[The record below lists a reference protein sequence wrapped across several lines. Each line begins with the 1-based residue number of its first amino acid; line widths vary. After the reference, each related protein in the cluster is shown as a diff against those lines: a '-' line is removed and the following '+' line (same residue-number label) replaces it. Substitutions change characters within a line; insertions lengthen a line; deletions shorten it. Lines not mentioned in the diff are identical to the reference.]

1 MRKIRVTVGT
11 VGYYDAK
18 HAHKR
23 MTAADGP
30 FECEDTQ
37 AEHFVSAGV
46 AEYVGGAIEVD
57 EADEQEVTGHLAKS
71 QLEEMTIQQL
81 QNLAGDLGVD
91 VTGCKKKADYVD
103 AIAAAEVNAGGMVDD
118 EDTDGD
124 GIANVP
130 EYYSTTHYRK
140 QVDDSRN
147 IVDLVKNPN
156 KFTAII
162 VGAIA
167 VLILL
172 VIFIIVLIK
181 KIVKKVKS
189 RKMKK

>member
-1 MRKIRVTVGT
+1 MRRIRVTVGT

-46 AEYVGGAIEVD
+46 AEYVGGVIEAD
-57 EADEQEVTGHLAKS
+57 EADDQEVTGHLAKS

-91 VTGCKKKADYVD
+91 VTGCKKKAEYVD
-103 AIAAAEVNAGGMVDD
+103 AIAAAEVTAGGVVDD
-118 EDTDGD
+118 EDSDGD
-124 GIANVP
+124 DLPDLNAADP
-130 EYYSTTHYRK
+130 E
-140 QVDDSRN
+140 
-147 IVDLVKNPN
+147 
-156 KFTAII
+156 
-162 VGAIA
+162 
-167 VLILL
+167 
-172 VIFIIVLIK
+172 
-181 KIVKKVKS
+181 
-189 RKMKK
+189 

>member
-1 MRKIRVTVGT
+1 MRRIRVTVGT

-46 AEYVGGAIEVD
+46 AEYVGGVIKAD
-57 EADEQEVTGHLAKS
+57 EADDQEVTGHLAKS

-103 AIAAAEVNAGGMVDD
+103 AIAAAEVTAGGVVDD

-124 GIANVP
+124 DLPDLNAADP
-130 EYYSTTHYRK
+130 E
-140 QVDDSRN
+140 
-147 IVDLVKNPN
+147 
-156 KFTAII
+156 
-162 VGAIA
+162 
-167 VLILL
+167 
-172 VIFIIVLIK
+172 
-181 KIVKKVKS
+181 
-189 RKMKK
+189 

>member
-46 AEYVGGAIEVD
+46 AEYVGGVIEAD

-71 QLEEMTIQQL
+71 QLEEMTIRQL

-124 GIANVP
+124 ALPDLNAADP
-130 EYYSTTHYRK
+130 E
-140 QVDDSRN
+140 
-147 IVDLVKNPN
+147 
-156 KFTAII
+156 
-162 VGAIA
+162 
-167 VLILL
+167 
-172 VIFIIVLIK
+172 
-181 KIVKKVKS
+181 
-189 RKMKK
+189 

>member
-46 AEYVGGAIEVD
+46 AEYVGGVIEAD
-57 EADEQEVTGHLAKS
+57 EADEQEVAGHLAKS

-124 GIANVP
+124 DLPDLNAADP
-130 EYYSTTHYRK
+130 E
-140 QVDDSRN
+140 
-147 IVDLVKNPN
+147 
-156 KFTAII
+156 
-162 VGAIA
+162 
-167 VLILL
+167 
-172 VIFIIVLIK
+172 
-181 KIVKKVKS
+181 
-189 RKMKK
+189 

>member
-1 MRKIRVTVGT
+1 MRRIRVTVGT

-57 EADEQEVTGHLAKS
+57 EADEQKVIGHLAKS

-91 VTGCKKKADYVD
+91 VTGCKKKAEYVD
-103 AIAAAEVNAGGMVDD
+103 AIAAAEVTAGGVVDD
-118 EDTDGD
+118 EDADGD
-124 GIANVP
+124 DLPDLNAADP
-130 EYYSTTHYRK
+130 E
-140 QVDDSRN
+140 
-147 IVDLVKNPN
+147 
-156 KFTAII
+156 
-162 VGAIA
+162 
-167 VLILL
+167 
-172 VIFIIVLIK
+172 
-181 KIVKKVKS
+181 
-189 RKMKK
+189 

>member
-37 AEHFVSAGV
+37 AERFVSAGV
-46 AEYVGGAIEVD
+46 AEYVGGVIEADKV
-57 EADEQEVTGHLAKS
+57 DEQEVTGHLAKS

-81 QNLAGDLGVD
+81 QNLAGDLGID
-91 VTGCKKKADYVD
+91 VTGCKKKADYVE
-103 AIAAAEVNAGGMVDD
+103 AIAAVEVNAGGIVDD

-124 GIANVP
+124 DLPDLNAADP
-130 EYYSTTHYRK
+130 E
-140 QVDDSRN
+140 
-147 IVDLVKNPN
+147 
-156 KFTAII
+156 
-162 VGAIA
+162 
-167 VLILL
+167 
-172 VIFIIVLIK
+172 
-181 KIVKKVKS
+181 
-189 RKMKK
+189 

>member
-11 VGYYDAK
+11 VGFYDAK

-23 MTAADGP
+23 KTAADGP

-46 AEYVGGAIEVD
+46 AEYIGGVIKAD
-57 EADEQEVTGHLAKS
+57 EADDQEVTGHLAKN
-71 QLEEMTIQQL
+71 QLKEMTIQQL

-118 EDTDGD
+118 EGTDGD
-124 GIANVP
+124 DLPDLNAADP
-130 EYYSTTHYRK
+130 E
-140 QVDDSRN
+140 
-147 IVDLVKNPN
+147 
-156 KFTAII
+156 
-162 VGAIA
+162 
-167 VLILL
+167 
-172 VIFIIVLIK
+172 
-181 KIVKKVKS
+181 
-189 RKMKK
+189 

>member
-11 VGYYDAK
+11 IGFYDAK

-23 MTAADGP
+23 KTAADGP

-46 AEYVGGAIEVD
+46 AEYIGGVIKAD
-57 EADEQEVTGHLAKS
+57 EADDQEVTGHLAKN

-118 EDTDGD
+118 EGTDGD
-124 GIANVP
+124 DLPDLNAADP
-130 EYYSTTHYRK
+130 E
-140 QVDDSRN
+140 
-147 IVDLVKNPN
+147 
-156 KFTAII
+156 
-162 VGAIA
+162 
-167 VLILL
+167 
-172 VIFIIVLIK
+172 
-181 KIVKKVKS
+181 
-189 RKMKK
+189 

>member
-11 VGYYDAK
+11 VGFYDAK

-23 MTAADGP
+23 KTAADGP

-46 AEYVGGAIEVD
+46 AEYIGGVIKAD
-57 EADEQEVTGHLAKS
+57 EADDQEVTGHLVKS

-81 QNLAGDLGVD
+81 QNLAGDLGID

-118 EDTDGD
+118 EDADGD
-124 GIANVP
+124 DLPDLNAADP
-130 EYYSTTHYRK
+130 E
-140 QVDDSRN
+140 
-147 IVDLVKNPN
+147 
-156 KFTAII
+156 
-162 VGAIA
+162 
-167 VLILL
+167 
-172 VIFIIVLIK
+172 
-181 KIVKKVKS
+181 
-189 RKMKK
+189 

>member
-1 MRKIRVTVGT
+1 MPVQRGESYQLSVPSRKEQNHEKNQGNSGNRR
-11 VGYYDAK
+11 YYDAK

-46 AEYVGGAIEVD
+46 AEYVGGVIEAD

-124 GIANVP
+124 ALPDLNAADP
-130 EYYSTTHYRK
+130 E
-140 QVDDSRN
+140 
-147 IVDLVKNPN
+147 
-156 KFTAII
+156 
-162 VGAIA
+162 
-167 VLILL
+167 
-172 VIFIIVLIK
+172 
-181 KIVKKVKS
+181 
-189 RKMKK
+189 

>member
-91 VTGCKKKADYVD
+91 VT
-103 AIAAAEVNAGGMVDD
+103 AAAEVNAGGMVDD

-124 GIANVP
+124 ALPDLNAADP
-130 EYYSTTHYRK
+130 E
-140 QVDDSRN
+140 
-147 IVDLVKNPN
+147 
-156 KFTAII
+156 
-162 VGAIA
+162 
-167 VLILL
+167 
-172 VIFIIVLIK
+172 
-181 KIVKKVKS
+181 
-189 RKMKK
+189 

>member
-46 AEYVGGAIEVD
+46 AEYVGGVIEAD
-57 EADEQEVTGHLAKS
+57 EADDQEVTGHLAKS

-103 AIAAAEVNAGGMVDD
+103 AIAAAEVTAGGAVDD
-118 EDTDGD
+118 EDADGD
-124 GIANVP
+124 DLPDLNAADP
-130 EYYSTTHYRK
+130 E
-140 QVDDSRN
+140 
-147 IVDLVKNPN
+147 
-156 KFTAII
+156 
-162 VGAIA
+162 
-167 VLILL
+167 
-172 VIFIIVLIK
+172 
-181 KIVKKVKS
+181 
-189 RKMKK
+189 

>member
-46 AEYVGGAIEVD
+46 AEYVGGVIEAD

-71 QLEEMTIQQL
+71 QLKEMTIQQL

-103 AIAAAEVNAGGMVDD
+103 TIAAAEVNAGGMVDD

-124 GIANVP
+124 DLPDLNAADP
-130 EYYSTTHYRK
+130 E
-140 QVDDSRN
+140 
-147 IVDLVKNPN
+147 
-156 KFTAII
+156 
-162 VGAIA
+162 
-167 VLILL
+167 
-172 VIFIIVLIK
+172 
-181 KIVKKVKS
+181 
-189 RKMKK
+189 

>member
-1 MRKIRVTVGT
+1 MRRIRVTVGT

-46 AEYVGGAIEVD
+46 AEYVGGVIEADKV
-57 EADEQEVTGHLAKS
+57 DEQEVTGHLAKS

-91 VTGCKKKADYVD
+91 VTGCKKKADYVE
-103 AIAAAEVNAGGMVDD
+103 AIAAAEVTAGGVVDD

-124 GIANVP
+124 DLPDLNAADP
-130 EYYSTTHYRK
+130 E
-140 QVDDSRN
+140 
-147 IVDLVKNPN
+147 
-156 KFTAII
+156 
-162 VGAIA
+162 
-167 VLILL
+167 
-172 VIFIIVLIK
+172 
-181 KIVKKVKS
+181 
-189 RKMKK
+189 

>member
-1 MRKIRVTVGT
+1 MRKIRATVGT

-46 AEYVGGAIEVD
+46 AEYVGGVIEAD

-124 GIANVP
+124 DLPDLNAADP
-130 EYYSTTHYRK
+130 E
-140 QVDDSRN
+140 
-147 IVDLVKNPN
+147 
-156 KFTAII
+156 
-162 VGAIA
+162 
-167 VLILL
+167 
-172 VIFIIVLIK
+172 
-181 KIVKKVKS
+181 
-189 RKMKK
+189 

>member
-57 EADEQEVTGHLAKS
+57 EVDEQEVTGHLAKS
-71 QLEEMTIQQL
+71 KLEEMTIQQL
-81 QNLAGDLGVD
+81 QNLAGDLGID

-118 EDTDGD
+118 EATDGD
-124 GIANVP
+124 DLPDLNAADP
-130 EYYSTTHYRK
+130 E
-140 QVDDSRN
+140 
-147 IVDLVKNPN
+147 
-156 KFTAII
+156 
-162 VGAIA
+162 
-167 VLILL
+167 
-172 VIFIIVLIK
+172 
-181 KIVKKVKS
+181 
-189 RKMKK
+189 

>member
-46 AEYVGGAIEVD
+46 AEYVGSAIEAD

-103 AIAAAEVNAGGMVDD
+103 AIAATEVNAGGMVDD

-124 GIANVP
+124 DLPDLNAADP
-130 EYYSTTHYRK
+130 E
-140 QVDDSRN
+140 
-147 IVDLVKNPN
+147 
-156 KFTAII
+156 
-162 VGAIA
+162 
-167 VLILL
+167 
-172 VIFIIVLIK
+172 
-181 KIVKKVKS
+181 
-189 RKMKK
+189 

>member
-46 AEYVGGAIEVD
+46 AEYVGGVIEADKV
-57 EADEQEVTGHLAKS
+57 DEQEVTGHLAKS

-91 VTGCKKKADYVD
+91 VTGCKKKADYVY
-103 AIAAAEVNAGGMVDD
+103 AIAAAEVTAGGVVDD

-124 GIANVP
+124 DLPDLNAADP
-130 EYYSTTHYRK
+130 E
-140 QVDDSRN
+140 
-147 IVDLVKNPN
+147 
-156 KFTAII
+156 
-162 VGAIA
+162 
-167 VLILL
+167 
-172 VIFIIVLIK
+172 
-181 KIVKKVKS
+181 
-189 RKMKK
+189 

>member
-1 MRKIRVTVGT
+1 MRRIRVTVGT

-46 AEYVGGAIEVD
+46 AEYVGGVIEAD
-57 EADEQEVTGHLAKS
+57 EADDQEVTGHLAKS

-91 VTGCKKKADYVD
+91 VTGCKKKAEYVD
-103 AIAAAEVNAGGMVDD
+103 AIAAAEVTAGGAVDD
-118 EDTDGD
+118 EDEDGD
-124 GIANVP
+124 DLPDLNAADP
-130 EYYSTTHYRK
+130 E
-140 QVDDSRN
+140 
-147 IVDLVKNPN
+147 
-156 KFTAII
+156 
-162 VGAIA
+162 
-167 VLILL
+167 
-172 VIFIIVLIK
+172 
-181 KIVKKVKS
+181 
-189 RKMKK
+189 

>member
-11 VGYYDAK
+11 VGFYDAK

-46 AEYVGGAIEVD
+46 AEYVGGVIEAD
-57 EADEQEVTGHLAKS
+57 EADDQEVTGHLAKN

-103 AIAAAEVNAGGMVDD
+103 AIAAAEVNAGGMADD

-124 GIANVP
+124 ALPDLNAADP
-130 EYYSTTHYRK
+130 E
-140 QVDDSRN
+140 
-147 IVDLVKNPN
+147 
-156 KFTAII
+156 
-162 VGAIA
+162 
-167 VLILL
+167 
-172 VIFIIVLIK
+172 
-181 KIVKKVKS
+181 
-189 RKMKK
+189 

>member
-46 AEYVGGAIEVD
+46 AEYVGGVIEAD

-71 QLEEMTIQQL
+71 QLEEMTIKQL

-124 GIANVP
+124 DLPDLNAADP
-130 EYYSTTHYRK
+130 E
-140 QVDDSRN
+140 
-147 IVDLVKNPN
+147 
-156 KFTAII
+156 
-162 VGAIA
+162 
-167 VLILL
+167 
-172 VIFIIVLIK
+172 
-181 KIVKKVKS
+181 
-189 RKMKK
+189 

>member
-11 VGYYDAK
+11 VGFYDAK

-23 MTAADGP
+23 KTAADGP

-46 AEYVGGAIEVD
+46 AEYIGGVIKAD
-57 EADEQEVTGHLAKS
+57 EADDQEVTGHLAKN

-81 QNLAGDLGVD
+81 QNLAEDLGVD

-118 EDTDGD
+118 EGTDGD
-124 GIANVP
+124 DLPDLNAADP
-130 EYYSTTHYRK
+130 E
-140 QVDDSRN
+140 
-147 IVDLVKNPN
+147 
-156 KFTAII
+156 
-162 VGAIA
+162 
-167 VLILL
+167 
-172 VIFIIVLIK
+172 
-181 KIVKKVKS
+181 
-189 RKMKK
+189 

>member
-46 AEYVGGAIEVD
+46 AEYVGGVIEAD
-57 EADEQEVTGHLAKS
+57 EADEQEVTGRLAKS

-103 AIAAAEVNAGGMVDD
+103 AIAAAEVNAGGMADD

-124 GIANVP
+124 ALPDLNAADP
-130 EYYSTTHYRK
+130 E
-140 QVDDSRN
+140 
-147 IVDLVKNPN
+147 
-156 KFTAII
+156 
-162 VGAIA
+162 
-167 VLILL
+167 
-172 VIFIIVLIK
+172 
-181 KIVKKVKS
+181 
-189 RKMKK
+189 

>member
-1 MRKIRVTVGT
+1 MRRIRVTVGT

-46 AEYVGGAIEVD
+46 AEYVGGGIEAD
-57 EADEQEVTGHLAKS
+57 EADDQEVTGHLAKS

-91 VTGCKKKADYVD
+91 VTGCKKKAEYVD
-103 AIAAAEVNAGGMVDD
+103 AIAAAEVTAGGVVDD
-118 EDTDGD
+118 EDADGD
-124 GIANVP
+124 DLPDLNAADP
-130 EYYSTTHYRK
+130 E
-140 QVDDSRN
+140 
-147 IVDLVKNPN
+147 
-156 KFTAII
+156 
-162 VGAIA
+162 
-167 VLILL
+167 
-172 VIFIIVLIK
+172 
-181 KIVKKVKS
+181 
-189 RKMKK
+189 

>member
-1 MRKIRVTVGT
+1 MRKIRVTVRT

-46 AEYVGGAIEVD
+46 AEYVGGVIEAD

-118 EDTDGD
+118 ENTDGD
-124 GIANVP
+124 DLPDLNAADP
-130 EYYSTTHYRK
+130 E
-140 QVDDSRN
+140 
-147 IVDLVKNPN
+147 
-156 KFTAII
+156 
-162 VGAIA
+162 
-167 VLILL
+167 
-172 VIFIIVLIK
+172 
-181 KIVKKVKS
+181 
-189 RKMKK
+189 

>member
-37 AEHFVSAGV
+37 AERFVSAGV
-46 AEYVGGAIEVD
+46 AEYVGGAIEAD
-57 EADEQEVTGHLAKS
+57 EVDEQEVTGHLAKS

-91 VTGCKKKADYVD
+91 VTGCKKKAEYVD
-103 AIAAAEVNAGGMVDD
+103 AIAAAEVTAGGVVDD
-118 EDTDGD
+118 EDADGD
-124 GIANVP
+124 DLPDLNAADP
-130 EYYSTTHYRK
+130 E
-140 QVDDSRN
+140 
-147 IVDLVKNPN
+147 
-156 KFTAII
+156 
-162 VGAIA
+162 
-167 VLILL
+167 
-172 VIFIIVLIK
+172 
-181 KIVKKVKS
+181 
-189 RKMKK
+189 

>member
-1 MRKIRVTVGT
+1 MRRIRVTVGT

-46 AEYVGGAIEVD
+46 AEYVGGVIEAD
-57 EADEQEVTGHLAKS
+57 EADDQEVTDHLAKS

-91 VTGCKKKADYVD
+91 VTGCKKKAEYVD
-103 AIAAAEVNAGGMVDD
+103 AIAAAEVTAGGAVDD
-118 EDTDGD
+118 EDADGD
-124 GIANVP
+124 DLPDLNAADP
-130 EYYSTTHYRK
+130 E
-140 QVDDSRN
+140 
-147 IVDLVKNPN
+147 
-156 KFTAII
+156 
-162 VGAIA
+162 
-167 VLILL
+167 
-172 VIFIIVLIK
+172 
-181 KIVKKVKS
+181 
-189 RKMKK
+189 

>member
-37 AEHFVSAGV
+37 AERFVSAGV
-46 AEYVGGAIEVD
+46 AEYVGGAIEAD
-57 EADEQEVTGHLAKS
+57 EADEQEVAGHLAKS

-91 VTGCKKKADYVD
+91 VTGCKKKAEYVD
-103 AIAAAEVNAGGMVDD
+103 AIAATEVTAGGVVDD
-118 EDTDGD
+118 EDADGD
-124 GIANVP
+124 DLPDLNAADP
-130 EYYSTTHYRK
+130 E
-140 QVDDSRN
+140 
-147 IVDLVKNPN
+147 
-156 KFTAII
+156 
-162 VGAIA
+162 
-167 VLILL
+167 
-172 VIFIIVLIK
+172 
-181 KIVKKVKS
+181 
-189 RKMKK
+189 

>member
-1 MRKIRVTVGT
+1 MKKIRVTVGT

-46 AEYVGGAIEVD
+46 AEYVGGVIEAD

-124 GIANVP
+124 DLPDLNAADP
-130 EYYSTTHYRK
+130 E
-140 QVDDSRN
+140 
-147 IVDLVKNPN
+147 
-156 KFTAII
+156 
-162 VGAIA
+162 
-167 VLILL
+167 
-172 VIFIIVLIK
+172 
-181 KIVKKVKS
+181 
-189 RKMKK
+189 

>member
-46 AEYVGGAIEVD
+46 AEYVGGVIEADV
-57 EADEQEVTGHLAKS
+57 ADEQEVTGHLAKS

-103 AIAAAEVNAGGMVDD
+103 AIAAAEVNAGGLADD

-124 GIANVP
+124 ALPDLNAADP
-130 EYYSTTHYRK
+130 E
-140 QVDDSRN
+140 
-147 IVDLVKNPN
+147 
-156 KFTAII
+156 
-162 VGAIA
+162 
-167 VLILL
+167 
-172 VIFIIVLIK
+172 
-181 KIVKKVKS
+181 
-189 RKMKK
+189 

>member
-46 AEYVGGAIEVD
+46 AEYVGGVIEAD
-57 EADEQEVTGHLAKS
+57 EADEQEVAGHLAKS

-124 GIANVP
+124 ALPDLNAADP
-130 EYYSTTHYRK
+130 E
-140 QVDDSRN
+140 
-147 IVDLVKNPN
+147 
-156 KFTAII
+156 
-162 VGAIA
+162 
-167 VLILL
+167 
-172 VIFIIVLIK
+172 
-181 KIVKKVKS
+181 
-189 RKMKK
+189 

>member
-57 EADEQEVTGHLAKS
+57 EAGEQEVTGHLAKS

-81 QNLAGDLGVD
+81 QNLAGDLGID

-118 EDTDGD
+118 EATDGD
-124 GIANVP
+124 DLPDLNAADP
-130 EYYSTTHYRK
+130 E
-140 QVDDSRN
+140 
-147 IVDLVKNPN
+147 
-156 KFTAII
+156 
-162 VGAIA
+162 
-167 VLILL
+167 
-172 VIFIIVLIK
+172 
-181 KIVKKVKS
+181 
-189 RKMKK
+189 

>member
-46 AEYVGGAIEVD
+46 AEYVGGVI
-57 EADEQEVTGHLAKS
+57 EADDQEVTGHLAKS

-91 VTGCKKKADYVD
+91 VTGCKKKAEYVD
-103 AIAAAEVNAGGMVDD
+103 AIAAAEVTAGGAVDD
-118 EDTDGD
+118 EDADGD
-124 GIANVP
+124 DLPDLNAADP
-130 EYYSTTHYRK
+130 E
-140 QVDDSRN
+140 
-147 IVDLVKNPN
+147 
-156 KFTAII
+156 
-162 VGAIA
+162 
-167 VLILL
+167 
-172 VIFIIVLIK
+172 
-181 KIVKKVKS
+181 
-189 RKMKK
+189 

>member
-1 MRKIRVTVGT
+1 MRRIRVTVGT

-46 AEYVGGAIEVD
+46 AEYVGGVIEAD
-57 EADEQEVTGHLAKS
+57 EADDQEVTGHLAKS

-103 AIAAAEVNAGGMVDD
+103 AIAAAEVTAGGAVDD
-118 EDTDGD
+118 EDADGD
-124 GIANVP
+124 DLPDLNAADP
-130 EYYSTTHYRK
+130 E
-140 QVDDSRN
+140 
-147 IVDLVKNPN
+147 
-156 KFTAII
+156 
-162 VGAIA
+162 
-167 VLILL
+167 
-172 VIFIIVLIK
+172 
-181 KIVKKVKS
+181 
-189 RKMKK
+189 